1 MKRQLILLFFLL
13 FTANFTFAQGMYELQ
28 NSLDFFKVNK
38 LNSGDWNNM
47 LTANDIEGSP
57 YLNEEFVPGIIY
69 TTSKQK
75 YVDVPLRYN
84 IYSDQLE
91 FKTPE
96 NKVMAM
102 AIPELIETVEFGN
115 IKMVYIPYTNSKK
128 VLHGFLKVLA
138 EGEASL
144 YSKSNVVFKDAEKSR
159 GYDEP
164 EPARFI
170 KQADSYYIRIG
181 TGPAKR
187 VGNKKE
193 LTAIF
198 TTHKTEITSFI
209 KKNKVKTNKPERL
222 KKLVLYYNSL
232 D

>member
-1 MKRQLILLFFLL
+1 MKRQLILLLFLL
-13 FTANFTFAQGMYELQ
+13 FTTNFTFAQKMYEIQ

-57 YLNEEFVPGIIY
+57 YLNEEFVPGTIY

-84 IYSDQLE
+84 IYNDQME

-102 AIPELIETVEFGN
+102 AVPEIIEAIEIGN
-115 IKMVYIPYTNSKK
+115 LKMVYISYSNSKK
-128 VLHGFLKVLA
+128 VLHGFFKVLA

-144 YSKSNVVFKDAEKSR
+144 YSKSNVVFKDAEKSK

-164 EPARFI
+164 EPARFV
-170 KQADSYYIRIG
+170 KQADVYYIRLG
-181 TGPAKR
+181 AGPAKKVR
-187 VGNKKE
+187 NKKDLNE
-193 LTAIF
+193 IF
-198 TTHKTEITSFI
+198 TAHKSEITSFI
-209 KKNKVKTNKPERL
+209 KKNKVKPNKPEKL